1 MLRTRATSQIRQADR
16 RPAGLYI
23 KAGSEEHVMQVAVE
37 NHLNNLR
44 ANSVGRKRLV
54 TPRLAAAAPLHEAF
68 CRCFGLDECLGL
80 ESCNEAAVGQ
90 GRVCKRRDVV
100 VVAVDGTLTV
110 AQVWLHVSF
119 CGYGYTC
126 LSSWMNLGNDM
137 FRMDNSRP
145 IFVPTQDISS
155 LCVHRPEGD
164 DALVIPLKGPL

>member
-37 NHLNNLR
+37 NQQPASQFCGSQTAGYTAVGCCCPVARSLLPLLR
-44 ANSVGRKRLV
+44 FGRMPWLGKLQRSGRG
-54 TPRLAAAAPLHEAF
+54 TGPRLQAKGCSGGR
-68 CRCFGLDECLGL
+68 CR
-80 ESCNEAAVGQ
+80 
-90 GRVCKRRDVV
+90 
-100 VVAVDGTLTV
+100 
-110 AQVWLHVSF
+110 LHVSF